1 MTRIEPGTPMPAF
14 RVRGVSG
21 EELSIGRADNWE
33 LVVVYR
39 GKHCPL
45 CSRYL
50 STLNRLLDD
59 FRSLGIRVIALSA
72 DPREKAES
80 QAAEES
86 WRFPIGYDLTVDQ
99 MRLLGLYVSAPRS
112 PKETDRPF
120 SEPGLFL
127 VNPQGRLHV
136 VDVSNAPFAR
146 PDLQTLLDGLRF
158 LLANDYPVRGTLV

>member
-1 MTRIEPGTPMPAF
+1 MKRIEPGAPMPTF
-14 RVRGVSG
+14 RVRDVSG
-21 EELSIGRADNWE
+21 EELDIGRADNWE

-45 CSRYL
+45 CNRYL

-59 FRSLGIRVIALSA
+59 FQSLGIKVVALSA
-72 DPREKAES
+72 DSREKAES
-80 QAAEES
+80 QATEES
-86 WRFPIGYDLTVDQ
+86 WRFPIGYDLTIDQ
-99 MRLLGLYVSAPRS
+99 MRILGLYISAPRS

-127 VNPQGRLHV
+127 INPQGQLHI

-158 LLANDYPVRGTLV
+158 LLANDYPVRGTLA

>member
-21 EELSIGRADNWE
+21 EELSIDRADSWE

>member
-1 MTRIEPGTPMPAF
+1 MKRIEPGAPMPTF

-21 EELSIGRADNWE
+21 EELDIGRADNWE

-45 CSRYL
+45 CNRYL

-59 FRSLGIRVIALSA
+59 FRSLGIKVIALSA

-86 WRFPIGYDLTVDQ
+86 WRLPIGYDLTVDQ

-127 VNPQGRLHV
+127 INPQGRLHV

-158 LLANDYPVRGTLV
+158 LLANDYPVRGTLA